1 MSVIILD
8 KPVKKV
14 FVGLQQK
21 ATNDQE
27 IREYLEEIGVT
38 YLTQDTYPF
47 TPNLLQFDNAVYVL
61 NEKLLCNVDY
71 EDDMYIVE
79 NELLNIHVWGETRED
94 AEIAFAFNFHSL
106 YLNFALEKDDKL
118 SPDAI
123 LLKNKLLKIVKKT
136 ML

>member
-1 MSVIILD
+1 MSVTILD
-8 KPVKKV
+8 KPVKKI

-71 EDDMYIVE
+71 EDDMYVVE
-79 NELLNIHVWGETRED
+79 NELLNICVWGETRED
-94 AEIAFAFNFHSL
+94 EIGRAH
-106 YLNFALEKDDKL
+106 
-118 SPDAI
+118 
-123 LLKNKLLKIVKKT
+123 V
-136 ML
+136 